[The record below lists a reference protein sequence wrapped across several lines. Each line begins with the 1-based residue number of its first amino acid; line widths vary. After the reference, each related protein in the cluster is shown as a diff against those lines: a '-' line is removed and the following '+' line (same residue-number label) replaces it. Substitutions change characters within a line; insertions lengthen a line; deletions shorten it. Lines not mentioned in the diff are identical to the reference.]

1 MGASS
6 SWSTPKARLAGALA
20 RAFLAEGPWTEDGLI
35 ARGAAAFGEQVP
47 WVRPLARATLKRY
60 AAREDVQ
67 LRELAQL
74 LRRIRGLSRA
84 PLWKHPVRVRRVL
97 APLLAMR
104 RPRWPVPSLVT
115 AGDLAAFL
123 GVDPSELAWFADARG
138 LERLG
143 RGEPL
148 AHYRYA
154 WVRKNAGGHRLLEAP
169 KPRTKEIQRQIL
181 HELLD
186 HVPPHP
192 AAHGFRRGCSVLTH
206 AAPHAG
212 RALVLRLDLED
223 FFPSIRASRVRSL
236 FGALGYPE
244 EVAHLLAC
252 LCTNVA
258 PVGTMRR
265 PTLSVYASHEDVRAR
280 HDAETRARTR
290 HLPQGAPTS
299 PAIANLC
306 AFRLDMRLA
315 ALAVTMGAS
324 YTRYADDLVFS
335 GDAAFARRAAHFA
348 ALAAGIAGEEG
359 FVVNHRKT
367 RFTSQ
372 AASQRVGGLVV
383 NTRPRAPRAEY
394 DALRALLFNA
404 SRTGLEAQNRDRR
417 PDFRR
422 HVEGRAAWL
431 SSGDPARAAKLRA
444 LLDALPRA

>member
-1 MGASS
+1 MGTSF
-6 SWSTPKARLAGALA
+6 SWSTPKARLAHGLA
-20 RAFLAEGPWTEDGLI
+20 CAFLAEGPWTEEGMV
-35 ARGAAAFGEQVP
+35 ARGTTVFGEEVR

-60 AAREDVQ
+60 AAREHVQ

-84 PLWKHPVRVRRVL
+84 PLWKRPVHLLRVL

-104 RPRWPVPSLVT
+104 SPRWPVPSLLT

-123 GVDPSELAWFADARG
+123 GLDPSELAWLADARG

-154 WVRKNAGGHRLLEAP
+154 WVKKKTGGHRLLEAP
-169 KPRTKEIQRQIL
+169 KPRTKELQRRIL

-186 HVPPHP
+186 RVPPHR
-192 AAHGFRRGCSVLTH
+192 AAHGFRRGHSVLTH

-223 FFPSIRASRVRSL
+223 FFPSIGAPRVRAL

-258 PVGTMRR
+258 PVGRMAR
-265 PTLSVYASHEDVRAR
+265 PALPPYASHGDVRAR

-306 AFRLDMRLA
+306 AFRLDVRLT
-315 ALAVTMGAS
+315 ALALKVGAS

-335 GDAAFARRAAHFA
+335 GDASFQRRSARFA

-367 RFTSQ
+367 RFMSQ

-383 NTRPRAPRAEY
+383 NARPRAPRAEY
-394 DALRALLFNA
+394 DALRAILFNA
-404 SRTGLEAQNRDRR
+404 ARTGLDAQNRDRH

-422 HVEGRAAWL
+422 HLEGRVAWL
-431 SSGDPARAAKLRA
+431 SSGDPARATKLQA
-444 LLDALPRA
+444 LLQALPRA

>member
-1 MGASS
+1 MGSS
-6 SWSTPKARLAGALA
+6 ISWSNPTARLAHALA
-20 RAFLAEGPWTEDGLI
+20 RAFLAEGPWTEKGLT
-35 ARGAAAFGEQVP
+35 ARGATTFGEEVR
-47 WVRPLARATLKRY
+47 WVGPLARATLKRY
-60 AAREDVQ
+60 ARREDVE

-74 LRRIRGLSRA
+74 LRRIRALSRA
-84 PLWKHPVRVRRVL
+84 PLWKRPVRIQRFFV
-97 APLLAMR
+97 PLLAMR
-104 RPRWPVPSLVT
+104 SPRWPVPSLVT
-115 AGDLAAFL
+115 PGDLAAFL
-123 GVDPSELAWFADARG
+123 DVDPSELAWFADARG

-154 WVRKNAGGHRLLEAP
+154 WVKKKTGGHRLLEAP
-169 KPRTKEIQRQIL
+169 KPRTKEIQRRIL
-181 HELLD
+181 HALLD
-186 HVPPHP
+186 HAPPHP

-212 RALVLRLDLED
+212 HALVLRLDLED
-223 FFPSIRASRVRSL
+223 FFPSIGAARVRAL

-258 PVGTMRR
+258 PVGRMAR
-265 PTLSVYASHEDVRAR
+265 PALARYASHGDVRAR

-306 AFRLDMRLA
+306 AFRLDVRLA
-315 ALAVTMGAS
+315 ALASKRSVT

-335 GDAAFARRAAHFA
+335 GGAAFQGHAARFA
-348 ALAAGIAGEEG
+348 ALAAAIAGEEG

-367 RFTSQ
+367 RFMTQ

-383 NTRPRAPRAEY
+383 NERPRAPRAEY

-404 SRTGLEAQNRDRR
+404 ARTGLEAQNRAGH

-422 HVEGRAAWL
+422 HVEGRVAWL
-431 SSGDPARAAKLRA
+431 STGDPARAKKLHA
-444 LLDALPRA
+444 LLAALPNA

>member
-1 MGASS
+1 MGASF
-6 SWSTPKARLAGALA
+6 SWSTPKARLAHGLA
-20 RAFLAEGPWTEDGLI
+20 CAFLAEGPWTEEGLV
-35 ARGAAAFGEQVP
+35 ARGTTAFGEEVR

-60 AAREDVQ
+60 GAREEVQ

-84 PLWKHPVRVRRVL
+84 PLWKRPVRIRRVL

-104 RPRWPVPSLVT
+104 SPRWPVPSLVT
-115 AGDLAAFL
+115 ASDLAAFL
-123 GVDPSELAWFADARG
+123 EVDPSELAWFADARG

-154 WVRKNAGGHRLLEAP
+154 WVKKKTGGHRLLEAP
-169 KPRTKEIQRQIL
+169 KPRTKEIQRRIL
-181 HELLD
+181 HQLLD
-186 HVPPHP
+186 RVPPHR

-223 FFPSIRASRVRSL
+223 FFPSIGAPRVRSL

-258 PVGTMRR
+258 PVGRLAR
-265 PTLSVYASHEDVRAR
+265 PALPHYASHGDVRAR

-299 PAIANLC
+299 PSIANLC
-306 AFRLDMRLA
+306 AFRLDMRLT
-315 ALAVTMGAS
+315 ALALSVGAS

-335 GDAAFARRAAHFA
+335 GDAAFRGRSARFA
-348 ALAAGIAGEEG
+348 AMAAGIASEEG

-383 NTRPRAPRAEY
+383 NARPRAPRAEY

-404 SRTGLEAQNRDRR
+404 ARTGLDAQNRDRH

-422 HVEGRAAWL
+422 HLEGRVAWL
-431 SSGDPARAAKLRA
+431 SSGDPARAAKLQA
-444 LLDALPRA
+444 LLEALPRA